1 VNPVELERL
10 LRQDLMP
17 LPAEVEWAEFKEAKS
32 NFHFDKLGEYFS
44 ALSNEANLKD
54 RPCAWF
60 VFGITDQPPRRI
72 VGSQYRPNRADL
84 DHLKQ
89 EIAAQTTNGITF
101 LDIHELNLPEGR
113 VILFQIPPACRGVP
127 TAWKGHYYGR
137 NGDSIGP
144 LNLQEIEHIRQ
155 QGGRE
160 DWSAQVCAGASLLDL
175 DPRAV
180 AFARRQYKAKNPGL
194 AAEVDGWDDETFLNK
209 AKVCIAGKI
218 TRTAIIH
225 NRGFSREDCKRRVVD
240 YLRQFGPGTRK
251 KIEKVLWDKLSDVL
265 DDEQKRNAVR
275 NLLQEMR
282 RDKTIRKVKGQT
294 KGAVWELSNPA
305 PEASS

>member
-194 AAEVDGWDDETFLNK
+194 AAEDVPEQGQGLHRRQDHPHGHHPQPGFQQRRLQ
-209 AKVCIAGKI
+209 AKSGGLPA
-218 TRTAIIH
+218 
-225 NRGFSREDCKRRVVD
+225 
-240 YLRQFGPGTRK
+240 
-251 KIEKVLWDKLSDVL
+251 
-265 DDEQKRNAVR
+265 AVR
-275 NLLQEMR
+275 PWDSEKDRESPLGQAVRCPGR
-282 RDKTIRKVKGQT
+282 RAEAERRPELASGDEEGQDDPQ
-294 KGAVWELSNPA
+294 GERADQGRCVGIV
-305 PEASS
+305 